1 MNRLTK
7 GQVED
12 MLTKKAIIFYKEL
25 TGVGPTSAKTYI
37 IEDMII
43 VRLQGPLLPIER
55 KLLSGK
61 KGVEFVKNIRR
72 NLHQLTIEEIT
83 RLIKEVTNQNVI
95 SSHSDIST
103 KSGEIMEIF
112 ILDNNYQKQLESQK

>member
-1 MNRLTK
+1 MNGQTK

-12 MLTKKAIIFYKEL
+12 ILTKKAIIFYKAL

-37 IEDMII
+37 IEDMIM
-43 VRLQGPLLPIER
+43 VRLQGPLLPIEK

-72 NLHQLTIEEIT
+72 NLHHLTVDEISKI
-83 RLIKEVTNQNVI
+83 IKEVTNQNVI

-103 KSGEIMEIF
+103 KTGEIVEIF
-112 ILDNNYQKQLESQK
+112 VLDNNYQKQLELQK